1 MVSFWSLWAG
11 ALPWLLGAAGATWL
25 VSVAKRN
32 VTIKAAR
39 ATDLGEI
46 ELKAGG

>member
-1 MVSFWSLWAG
+1 MTRAKSTLESKNYTVKTLNLREMRG
-11 ALPWLLGAAGATWL
+11 
-25 VSVAKRN
+25 AKRN